1 MMTIQKQRVLFFYQG
16 EQPSAET
23 KAEALAIGMV
33 FRDADAYRS
42 GDFLEHCD
50 AVAGTPPK
58 AYADAFP
65 AYEPPADSDKPVKQK
80 AGSRGKKSADPVPMA
95 DKPAEQGD
103 APPAADGE

>member
-16 EQPSAET
+16 DQPSAEA
-23 KAEALAIGMV
+23 KVEARAIGMV

-65 AYEPPADSDKPVKQK
+65 AYEPPADSDKPAKQK
-80 AGSRGKKSADPVPMA
+80 ADSRGKKSADPVPPA
-95 DKPAEQGD
+95 DMPAEQGD